1 MCKAHLVIC
10 WYNDVGFGSGGGA
23 PPKAVAVKERC
34 DEHRGGQGRG
44 ARNRGNSIELAMQL
58 DAPLFSNEI

>member
-23 PPKAVAVKERC
+23 PPKAVAVRSAATSIVV
-34 DEHRGGQGRG
+34 GRVLEIVESSLHV
-44 ARNRGNSIELAMQL
+44 RL
-58 DAPLFSNEI
+58 DAPLFSN